1 MNNPEPQEMDDA
13 VLDLGAAT
21 ETTLGIDDPIM
32 SEDLLH
38 IRMRDFG

>member
-1 MNNPEPQEMDDA
+1 MNEVKFVVVDDD
-13 VLDLGAAT
+13 VIDLGAAS
-21 ETTLGIDDPIM
+21 ELTLGIDDPIM

>member
-1 MNNPEPQEMDDA
+1 MNKSEEQEMDGA

-21 ETTLGIDDPIM
+21 EITLGIDDPIM